1 MKHITTGYRKRRG
14 DMREQR
20 RFKRLMALML
30 CGLFLFAGAFLF
42 CGSAYCEAEEEE
54 EAIQTRENPITNQV
68 RKHGAF
74 REGQKNNEMLKIND
88 GQGLG
93 GDKPSSAIQQTR
105 PSAPVQSLR
114 PSAPAQSMR
123 PKAPAQTMRPK
134 APAQTMRPSAPDQRV
149 RPSAPNQTFPPAGS
163 VQ

>member
-14 DMREQR
+14 DMRKQR

-88 GQGLG
+88 GEGPG
-93 GDKPSSAIQQTR
+93 GDKPASSIQQTR

-114 PSAPAQSMR
+114 PSAPAQS
-123 PKAPAQTMRPK
+123 MRPK

>member
-42 CGSAYCEAEEEE
+42 CHSTYCEAEEG
-54 EAIQTRENPITNQV
+54 EAAVQNHENPITNQV

-74 REGQKNNEMLKIND
+74 REGQKNNEMLKVND
-88 GQGLG
+88 GQGPG

-105 PSAPVQSLR
+105 PSAPVQLLR
-114 PSAPAQSMR
+114 PS
-123 PKAPAQTMRPK
+123 APAQTMRPK

>member
-1 MKHITTGYRKRRG
+1 
-14 DMREQR
+14 MREQR

-54 EAIQTRENPITNQV
+54 EPVQSHENPITNQV
-68 RKHGAF
+68 RNQGTF
-74 REGQKNNEMLKIND
+74 RQGQKNNEMLKVND
-88 GQGLG
+88 GEGPG

-123 PKAPAQTMRPK
+123 PKAPAQTTMRPK

-149 RPSAPNQTFPPAGS
+149 RPSAPNQTFSPAGS